1 MKSVTITVGDY
12 DLEII
17 EQIFEKESAF
27 SPQDPRDELM
37 IELMRQIK
45 DNPKVDLGADEA
57 AEYEKAKTPYQRLL
71 ESKELRKKQKALCS
85 LHKRKSVIQVFLSKL
100 EVCWCILSTNT

>member
-1 MKSVTITVGDY
+1 MKSVTITIGDY

-17 EQIFEKESAF
+17 EHIFEKESAF

-37 IELMRQIK
+37 IELMRQVK

-57 AEYEKAKTPYQRLL
+57 AEYEKAKTRF
-71 ESKELRKKQKALCS
+71 SKNLGADGKQVVN
-85 LHKRKSVIQVFLSKL
+85 REGQYLSPE
-100 EVCWCILSTNT
+100 EVNPV

>member
-1 MKSVTITVGDY
+1 MKSVTITIGDY

-45 DNPKVDLGADEA
+45 DNPKIDLGADEA
-57 AEYEKAKTPYQRLL
+57 KEYEKAKTRF
-71 ESKELRKKQKALCS
+71 SKNLGADGKQVVG
-85 LHKRKSVIQVFLSKL
+85 REGQYLSPE
-100 EVCWCILSTNT
+100 EVGLT